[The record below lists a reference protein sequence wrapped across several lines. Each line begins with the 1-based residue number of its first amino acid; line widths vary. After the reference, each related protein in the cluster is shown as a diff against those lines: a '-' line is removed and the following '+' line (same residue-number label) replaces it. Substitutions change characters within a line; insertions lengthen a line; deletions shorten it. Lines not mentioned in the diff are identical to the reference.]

1 MDDFGKQLQGNVVYY
16 NRQTSIASS
25 QRRSWTMSDDEKK
38 AFAGAECNGEI
49 LNGFDGLN
57 GSTMVAN
64 GLKITNKGN
73 LETTE
78 AYGGWALRVGFG
90 VRFEYAYG
98 SRDIS
103 DGCLCFLWINRRD
116 CAEGVVDNPTK
127 IEE

>member
-64 GLKITNKGN
+64 GLKITNEGN
-73 LETTE
+73 FETTE

>member
-1 MDDFGKQLQGNVVYY
+1 MCIRDS
-16 NRQTSIASS
+16 RQTSIASS

-64 GLKITNKGN
+64 GLKITNEGN
-73 LETTE
+73 FETTE

-116 CAEGVVDNPTK
+116 LSLIHISHQQKKDNRLCLFHFVCP
-127 IEE
+127 